1 MICCLVPPGVV
12 LVHPAPYLVRVSGE
26 ISDESYLLGVLSSH
40 IFDFYTRRVI
50 ELHMTFQALNP
61 MPVPR
66 PSTDDPRRVR
76 VVNIAGRLAARDER
90 FADWA
95 KEVGVPVGS
104 VKTPEEQSE
113 LEAELDALVAS
124 LYGLSAKQLT
134 HVFETFHR
142 GWDYKP
148 RLERVL
154 GYFEKIEVK

>member
-1 MICCLVPPGVV
+1 M
-12 LVHPAPYLVRVSGE
+12 
-26 ISDESYLLGVLSSH
+26 LGILCSIPLDWYARRFVELGLNFH
-40 IFDFYTRRVI
+40 I
-50 ELHMTFQALNP
+50 LNGL
-61 MPVPR
+61 PVPQCA
-66 PSTDDPRRVR
+66 STDPRRIR
-76 VVNIAGRLAARDER
+76 VINIAGRLAARDER

-95 KEVGVPVGS
+95 KQVGVPVGS
-104 VKTPEEQSE
+104 VKTPEEQAE

-134 HVFETFHR
+134 HIFETFHR